1 MKDAFLVIPVRNR
14 REITLR
20 CLRHLRDHRDLDW
33 LNVIVVDDGSTEG
46 TSEAVRKEFRE
57 VQLVQATATFG
68 GLVRSLPQ
76 DGGRHARSSA
86 DSRHAVPTEANLDN
100 DAMRPASAK
109 HGRIDGG

>member
-33 LNVIVVDDGSTEG
+33 LNVIVVDDGSTDG

-57 VQLVQATATFG
+57 VQLVQGNGDLWWTGAIPTSRWWPS
-68 GLVRSLPQ
+68 RSF
-76 DGGRHARSSA
+76 
-86 DSRHAVPTEANLDN
+86 EC
-100 DAMRPASAK
+100 
-109 HGRIDGG
+109 